1 MLLRGVSTLLL
12 MCCWASRST
21 ETSETAA
28 LWVWTPSDSTA
39 EEEGRMLFY
48 FRKVDVFDTTLI
60 SAGPKIFLSCRW
72 DSLLLKFI
80 SLSLALP
87 PVCVMWL
94 CCFTPRWYLSGRL
107 WADPETWRWVSTA
120 DVEQIKSN
128 EDKSWWIWRLADFSL
143 SITVGTNLTLVQKKY
158 QIWQTFSTFW
168 KKPGY
173 WTLPPSLSR
182 LAKANKLVVFTETER
197 QLSPHDSRD

>member
-107 WADPETWRWVSTA
+107 WADPETWRWVSAA

-128 EDKSWWIWRLADFSL
+128 EDKSLMDL
-143 SITVGTNLTLVQKKY
+143 ETVWLFLEHHRWDKPHTRTEEISNLTNIFNILKEA
-158 QIWQTFSTFW
+158 WLLNTPT
-168 KKPGY
+168 
-173 WTLPPSLSR
+173 
-182 LAKANKLVVFTETER
+182 
-197 QLSPHDSRD
+197 